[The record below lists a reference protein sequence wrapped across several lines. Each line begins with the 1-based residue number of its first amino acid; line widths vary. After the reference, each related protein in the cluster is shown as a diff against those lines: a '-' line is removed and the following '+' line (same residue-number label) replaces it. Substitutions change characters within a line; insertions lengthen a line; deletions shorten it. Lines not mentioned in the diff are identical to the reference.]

1 MALILNIETST
12 KTCSVN
18 LSKDGILLDYRE
30 ITSEKYVHSEKLH
43 SLIQETFKSLSIE
56 FQELNAVA
64 VCSGPGSF
72 TGLRIGVASAKGIA
86 FALGIPLISV
96 NSIKI
101 MIECFKPESVNKNA
115 ILFPMIDARRQEVYT
130 AGFNSE
136 KKQLTDISCPE
147 INENFITKYGKYEE
161 LLFLG
166 EGALKFKNMFKKSP
180 VLIIDK
186 PLNSSR
192 GMSLFTFEKFSNKE
206 FENLSYFNP
215 FYLKDFIPG

>member
-1 MALILNIETST
+1 
-12 KTCSVN
+12 
-18 LSKDGILLDYRE
+18 
-30 ITSEKYVHSEKLH
+30 
-43 SLIQETFKSLSIE
+43 
-56 FQELNAVA
+56 
-64 VCSGPGSF
+64 
-72 TGLRIGVASAKGIA
+72 
-86 FALGIPLISV
+86 
-96 NSIKI
+96 
-101 MIECFKPESVNKNA
+101 MIESFIPESVNKNA

-147 INENFITKYGKYEE
+147 INKNFITKYGKYEE

-192 GMSLFTFEKFSNKE
+192 GMSLFTFKKFSKKE

>member
-18 LSKDGILLDYRE
+18 ISKDGILLDYRE

-43 SLIQETFKSLSIE
+43 LLIQETFKTLKIE

-86 FALGIPLISV
+86 FALGIPLISM

-101 MIECFKPESVNKNA
+101 MIECFKPAPANKNA

-136 KKQLTDISCPE
+136 KKQLTEISCPE
-147 INENFITKYGKYEE
+147 INENFITKHGKYEE

-180 VLIIDK
+180 VLIVDE
-186 PLNSSR
+186 PLNSSK
-192 GMSLFTFEKFSNKE
+192 GMSLFTFEKFSKKE

>member
-18 LSKDGILLDYRE
+18 LSKDGVLLEYRE

-43 SLIQETFKSLSIE
+43 LLIHEIFKSLNIKLK
-56 FQELNAVA
+56 ELSAVA

-86 FALGIPLISV
+86 FALEIPLISM
-96 NSIKI
+96 NSLDI
-101 MIECFKPESVNKNA
+101 MIENFKSDSVAKNA

-130 AGFNSE
+130 AGFNS
-136 KKQLTDISCPE
+136 KKTQLTEISCPE
-147 INENFITKYGKYEE
+147 INEDFIISYINYDK

-166 EGALKFKNMFKKSP
+166 DGALKFKKKFKKNQ
-180 VLIIDK
+180 VLIIDE
-186 PLNSSR
+186 PLNSSK
-192 GMSLFTFEKFSNKE
+192 GMSLFTFKKFSVNNI
-206 FENLSYFNP
+206 ENLSYFNP

>member
-18 LSKDGILLDYRE
+18 LSKDGVLLEYRE

-43 SLIQETFKSLSIE
+43 LLIDEIFKSLNIKLK
-56 FQELNAVA
+56 ELSAVA

-86 FALGIPLISV
+86 FALGIPLISM
-96 NSIKI
+96 NSLDI
-101 MIECFKPESVNKNA
+101 MIENFKSDSVAKNA

-130 AGFNSE
+130 AGFNS
-136 KKQLTDISCPE
+136 KKTQLTEISCPE
-147 INENFITKYGKYEE
+147 INEDFIISYINYDK

-166 EGALKFKNMFKKSP
+166 DGALKFKKKFKKNQ
-180 VLIIDK
+180 VLIIDE
-186 PLNSSR
+186 PLNSSK
-192 GMSLFTFEKFSNKE
+192 GMSLFTFKKFSVND
-206 FENLSYFNP
+206 FENLSCFNP

>member
-86 FALGIPLISV
+86 FALGIPLISM

-101 MIECFKPESVNKNA
+101 MIESFKPESVNKNA

-147 INENFITKYGKYEE
+147 INENFITKYGKCEE

-180 VLIIDK
+180 VLIIDE

-192 GMSLFTFEKFSNKE
+192 GMSLFTFKKFSKKE

>member
-18 LSKDGILLDYRE
+18 LSKDGVLLEYRE

-43 SLIQETFKSLSIE
+43 LLIDEIFKSLNIKLK
-56 FQELNAVA
+56 ELSAVA

-86 FALGIPLISV
+86 FALGIPLISM
-96 NSIKI
+96 NSLDI
-101 MIECFKPESVNKNA
+101 MIENFKTDSVAKNA

-130 AGFNSE
+130 AGFNS
-136 KKQLTDISCPE
+136 KKTQLTEISCPE
-147 INENFITKYGKYEE
+147 INEDFIISYINYDK

-166 EGALKFKNMFKKSP
+166 DGALKFKKKFKKNQ
-180 VLIIDK
+180 VLIIDE
-186 PLNSSR
+186 PLNSSK
-192 GMSLFTFEKFSNKE
+192 GMSLFTFKKFSVNNI
-206 FENLSYFNP
+206 ENLSYFNP

>member
-18 LSKDGILLDYRE
+18 LSKDGVLLEYRE

-43 SLIQETFKSLSIE
+43 LLIDEIFKSLNIKLK
-56 FQELNAVA
+56 ELSAVA

-86 FALGIPLISV
+86 FALEIPLISM
-96 NSIKI
+96 NSLDI
-101 MIECFKPESVNKNA
+101 MIENFKTDSVAKNA

-130 AGFNSE
+130 AGFNS
-136 KKQLTDISCPE
+136 KKIQLTEISCPE
-147 INENFITKYGKYEE
+147 INEDFIISYINYDK

-166 EGALKFKNMFKKSP
+166 DGALKFKKKFKKNQ
-180 VLIIDK
+180 VLIIDE
-186 PLNSSR
+186 PLNSSK
-192 GMSLFTFEKFSNKE
+192 GMSLFTFKKFSVND
-206 FENLSYFNP
+206 FENLSCFNP

>member
-18 LSKDGILLDYRE
+18 LSKDGVLLEYRE

-43 SLIQETFKSLSIE
+43 LLIHEIFKSLNIKLK
-56 FQELNAVA
+56 ELSAVA

-86 FALGIPLISV
+86 FALGIPLISM
-96 NSIKI
+96 NSLDI
-101 MIECFKPESVNKNA
+101 MIENFKSDSVAKNA

-130 AGFNSE
+130 AGFNS
-136 KKQLTDISCPE
+136 KKTQLTEISCPE
-147 INENFITKYGKYEE
+147 INEDFIISYINYDK

-166 EGALKFKNMFKKSP
+166 DGALKFKKKFKKNQ
-180 VLIIDK
+180 VLIIDE

-192 GMSLFTFEKFSNKE
+192 GMSLFTFKKFSKKE

>member
-43 SLIQETFKSLSIE
+43 SLIQETFKSLSVE

-86 FALGIPLISV
+86 FALGIPLISM

-101 MIECFKPESVNKNA
+101 MIESFKPESVNKNT
-115 ILFPMIDARRQEVYT
+115 ILFPMIDAKRQEVYT

-136 KKQLTDISCPE
+136 KKQLTDISCSE
-147 INENFITKYGKYEE
+147 INENFITKYDKYEE

-180 VLIIDK
+180 VLIIDE

-192 GMSLFTFEKFSNKE
+192 GMSLFTSKKFYKKE

>member
-18 LSKDGILLDYRE
+18 LSKDGVLLEYRE

-43 SLIQETFKSLSIE
+43 LLIDEIFKSLNIKLK
-56 FQELNAVA
+56 ELSAVA

-86 FALGIPLISV
+86 FALEIPLISM
-96 NSIKI
+96 NSLDI
-101 MIECFKPESVNKNA
+101 MIENFKSDSVAKNA

-130 AGFNSE
+130 AGFNS
-136 KKQLTDISCPE
+136 KKTQLTEISCPE
-147 INENFITKYGKYEE
+147 INEDFIISYINYDK

-166 EGALKFKNMFKKSP
+166 DGALKFKKKFKKNQ
-180 VLIIDK
+180 VLIIDE
-186 PLNSSR
+186 PLNSSK
-192 GMSLFTFEKFSNKE
+192 GMSLFTFKKFSVND
-206 FENLSYFNP
+206 FENLSCFNP

>member
-18 LSKDGILLDYRE
+18 LSKDGVLLEYRE

-43 SLIQETFKSLSIE
+43 LLIHEIFKSLNIKLK
-56 FQELNAVA
+56 ELSAVA

-86 FALGIPLISV
+86 FALGIPLISM
-96 NSIKI
+96 NSLDI
-101 MIECFKPESVNKNA
+101 MIENFKSDSVAKNA

-130 AGFNSE
+130 AGFNS
-136 KKQLTDISCPE
+136 KKTQLTEISCPE
-147 INENFITKYGKYEE
+147 INEDFIISYINYDK

-166 EGALKFKNMFKKSP
+166 DGAMKFKKKFKKNQ
-180 VLIIDK
+180 VLIIDE
-186 PLNSSR
+186 PLNSSK
-192 GMSLFTFEKFSNKE
+192 GMSLFTFKKFSVND

>member
-18 LSKDGILLDYRE
+18 LSKDGVLLEYRE

-43 SLIQETFKSLSIE
+43 LLIHEIFKSLNIKLK
-56 FQELNAVA
+56 ELSAVA

-86 FALGIPLISV
+86 FALGIPLISM
-96 NSIKI
+96 NSLDI
-101 MIECFKPESVNKNA
+101 MIENFKSDSVAKNA

-130 AGFNSE
+130 AGFNS
-136 KKQLTDISCPE
+136 KKTQLTEISCPE
-147 INENFITKYGKYEE
+147 INEDFIISYINYDK

-166 EGALKFKNMFKKSP
+166 DGALKFKKKFKKNQ
-180 VLIIDK
+180 VLIIDE
-186 PLNSSR
+186 PLNSSK
-192 GMSLFTFEKFSNKE
+192 GMSLFTFKKFSVND
-206 FENLSYFNP
+206 FENLSCFNP

>member
-18 LSKDGILLDYRE
+18 LSNDGILLDYRE

-43 SLIQETFKSLSIE
+43 SLIQETFKSLKIE

-86 FALGIPLISV
+86 FALGIPLISM

-147 INENFITKYGKYEE
+147 INENFI
-161 LLFLG
+161 
-166 EGALKFKNMFKKSP
+166 
-180 VLIIDK
+180 I
-186 PLNSSR
+186 
-192 GMSLFTFEKFSNKE
+192 
-206 FENLSYFNP
+206 
-215 FYLKDFIPG
+215 